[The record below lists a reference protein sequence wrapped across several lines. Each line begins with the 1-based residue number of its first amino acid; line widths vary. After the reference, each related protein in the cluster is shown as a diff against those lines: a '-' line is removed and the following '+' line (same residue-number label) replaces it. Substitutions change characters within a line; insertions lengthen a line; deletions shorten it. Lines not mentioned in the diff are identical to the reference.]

1 MQTLL
6 GYIGENPARE
16 GLVDTPRR
24 VVEAF
29 DELYQG
35 YHQCPAE
42 VLNRTFGET
51 AGYDDFVLIRD
62 IEFTSQ
68 CEHHMMP
75 FYGKAHIAYTP
86 VERVVGLSKLARL
99 TDIFARRLQTQ
110 EHLTAQIAAAIDEI
124 LKPRGVAVVIEAEH
138 TCMSVRGV
146 AKHGAMTFT
155 SRYTGM
161 FRDNPAEQARF
172 LSMVRGTHA
181 TSPRLKSRGTARVHI
196 LPEIHD
202 IEEGL
207 TLQPKFDASGLV
219 TCVATDAVT
228 GEVLMVAHMNDEALR
243 KTIASGRGLVL
254 QPLAPGAVAQRR
266 KLRPRPARGRD
277 ADGLR
282 SGRDLDPG
290 RADRRGLPHRPPLLF
305 LPRGERRP
313 RAARN
318 CRFVDAE
325 QAVRSEGGLSAGCHR
340 PPLRQ
345 MRAPLT
351 RH

>member
-1 MQTLL
+1 MDALIKSLRPGKPSELKPSDPKPSDAKLPEVRPAELDPSEFLAAAVRADQPRPSRAEAEAAVQTLL
-6 GYIGENPARE
+6 GYIGENPDRE
-16 GLVDTPRR
+16 GLLDTPRR

-110 EHLTAQIAAAIDEI
+110 EHLTAQIAAAIDEV

-146 AKHGAMTFT
+146 AKHGAITFT
-155 SRYTGM
+155 SRFTGM

-172 LSMVRGTHA
+172 LSMVRG
-181 TSPRLKSRGTARVHI
+181 P
-196 LPEIHD
+196 
-202 IEEGL
+202 
-207 TLQPKFDASGLV
+207 
-219 TCVATDAVT
+219 
-228 GEVLMVAHMNDEALR
+228 
-243 KTIASGRGLVL
+243 
-254 QPLAPGAVAQRR
+254 QR
-266 KLRPRPARGRD
+266 
-277 ADGLR
+277 
-282 SGRDLDPG
+282 
-290 RADRRGLPHRPPLLF
+290 
-305 LPRGERRP
+305 
-313 RAARN
+313 
-318 CRFVDAE
+318 
-325 QAVRSEGGLSAGCHR
+325 
-340 PPLRQ
+340 
-345 MRAPLT
+345 
-351 RH
+351 

>member
-1 MQTLL
+1 MDALIKSLRPGKPADIKSPDPRLSEPKIPEARPAELDPSEFLAAVVRADQPRPSRGEAEQAVQVMLR
-6 GYIGENPARE
+6 YIGENPDRE

-24 VVEAF
+24 VVEAL

-51 AGYDDFVLIRD
+51 AGYDDFVLVRD

-124 LKPRGVAVVIEAEH
+124 LKPRGVAVMLEAEH

-146 AKHGAMTFT
+146 AKNGAMTFT
-155 SRYTGM
+155 SRFTGM

-172 LSMVRGTHA
+172 LSMVRG
-181 TSPRLKSRGTARVHI
+181 P
-196 LPEIHD
+196 
-202 IEEGL
+202 
-207 TLQPKFDASGLV
+207 
-219 TCVATDAVT
+219 
-228 GEVLMVAHMNDEALR
+228 
-243 KTIASGRGLVL
+243 
-254 QPLAPGAVAQRR
+254 QR
-266 KLRPRPARGRD
+266 
-277 ADGLR
+277 
-282 SGRDLDPG
+282 
-290 RADRRGLPHRPPLLF
+290 
-305 LPRGERRP
+305 
-313 RAARN
+313 
-318 CRFVDAE
+318 
-325 QAVRSEGGLSAGCHR
+325 
-340 PPLRQ
+340 
-345 MRAPLT
+345 
-351 RH
+351 

>member
-1 MQTLL
+1 METSPAAGVDICGAQASGGQPPRLPVTLRPQGRSNGVDMDALIKSIRPSKPSEGKSSDSKTDARTDAKAAEARLPEGRAAELDPSEFLAAAVRADQPRPSRAEAEQAVETLL
-6 GYIGENPARE
+6 SYIGENPARE
-16 GLVDTPRR
+16 GLLDTPLR

-42 VLNRTFGET
+42 VLDRTFGET

-124 LKPRGVAVVIEAEH
+124 LKPRGVAVLIEAEH

-172 LSMVRGTHA
+172 LSMVRA
-181 TSPRLKSRGTARVHI
+181 
-196 LPEIHD
+196 
-202 IEEGL
+202 
-207 TLQPKFDASGLV
+207 
-219 TCVATDAVT
+219 
-228 GEVLMVAHMNDEALR
+228 
-243 KTIASGRGLVL
+243 
-254 QPLAPGAVAQRR
+254 AQR
-266 KLRPRPARGRD
+266 
-277 ADGLR
+277 
-282 SGRDLDPG
+282 
-290 RADRRGLPHRPPLLF
+290 
-305 LPRGERRP
+305 
-313 RAARN
+313 
-318 CRFVDAE
+318 
-325 QAVRSEGGLSAGCHR
+325 
-340 PPLRQ
+340 
-345 MRAPLT
+345 
-351 RH
+351 